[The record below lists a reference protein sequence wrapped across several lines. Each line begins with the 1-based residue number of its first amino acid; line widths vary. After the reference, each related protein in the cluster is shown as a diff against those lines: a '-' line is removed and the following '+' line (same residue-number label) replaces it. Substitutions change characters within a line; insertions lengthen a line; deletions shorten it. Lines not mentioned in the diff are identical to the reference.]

1 MSATRLL
8 AAALVVSLVGCT
20 PISIGGIALGATGVV
35 GARMTYRGGCKRE
48 ACEISNALA
57 LVMATVGVGL
67 ITGGGTYL
75 ALKDI
80 D

>member
-1 MSATRLL
+1 MRLL
-8 AAALVVSLVGCT
+8 AAALAVSMLGCT
-20 PISIGGIALGATGVV
+20 PISIGGIAVGASGIA

-67 ITGGGTYL
+67 IAGGGSYL